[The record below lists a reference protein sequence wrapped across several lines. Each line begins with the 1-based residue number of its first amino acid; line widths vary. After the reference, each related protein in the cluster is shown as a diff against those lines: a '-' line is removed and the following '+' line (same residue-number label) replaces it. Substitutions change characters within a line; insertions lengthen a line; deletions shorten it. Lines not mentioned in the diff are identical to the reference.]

1 MHEEY
6 ALQTIL
12 PGGSVELLFSRMS
25 ICTLW
30 TDEKKKKKKQENC
43 IGNIKRNEV

>member
-1 MHEEY
+1 MKLMHEEY

-25 ICTLW
+25 TCTLR
-30 TDEKKKKKKQENC
+30 TAGKKKKRNKKTALE
-43 IGNIKRNEV
+43 I

>member
-25 ICTLW
+25 TCTLR
-30 TDEKKKKKKQENC
+30 TDEKKKKRNKKTALE
-43 IGNIKRNEV
+43 I

>member
-30 TDEKKKKKKQENC
+30 TDEKKKKRNKKTALE
-43 IGNIKRNEV
+43 I